1 MRHVRFRPVRHEFI
15 KASFLFHCCIH
26 NRTFMGRTDVMRSLL
41 YNEDFEVGED
51 YELFLRLLDHGKL

>member
-1 MRHVRFRPVRHEFI
+1 
-15 KASFLFHCCIH
+15 
-26 NRTFMGRTDVMRSLL
+26 MGRTDVMRSLL